1 MSFLNWDKFD
11 DKMRDRATEELLRFM
26 ALFSSA
32 AAMVCF
38 AANFINDGDMTMP
51 LVLLI
56 FMFIIVLSWRYKK
69 RKNEE
74 HWGRATRTGQEVFR
88 IGMTQ
93 PTKEEKMGIKPEAE
107 PKAKKKKKNAKKGNF
122 RH

>member
-1 MSFLNWDKFD
+1 
-11 DKMRDRATEELLRFM
+11 
-26 ALFSSA
+26 
-32 AAMVCF
+32 MVCF

-74 HWGRATRTGQEVFR
+74 RWGRATRTGQEVFR